1 MLTDLMWFDYLLL
14 AVLAISTVISLFRGF
29 LREALSLL
37 GWVLAIWAAWRFGM
51 QLADQL
57 VPWVKADM
65 PRLWLARGAIIVLV
79 LLLSGL
85 VSALLRVMLHSTGL
99 SGTDRA
105 AGMIFGFGRGVLLAG
120 VLIVMLEAAGFQAS
134 DWWVESQL
142 VPYAAPV
149 TDMIRHAAEDGLV
162 LLDEFELPQSPD

>member
-1 MLTDLMWFDYLLL
+1 MLTELMWFDYLLL
-14 AVLAISTVISLFRGF
+14 GVLAISTVISLFRGF

-37 GWVLAIWAAWRFGM
+37 GWVLAVWAAWRFGF
-51 QLADQL
+51 QLAEQL
-57 VPWVKADM
+57 EPWISPDM
-65 PRLWLARGAIIVLV
+65 LRLWLARGAIVVLV

-85 VSALLRVMLHSTGL
+85 VSAVLRTLLHSTGL

-120 VLIVMLEAAGFQAS
+120 VLIVMFEAAGFQAS
-134 DWWVESQL
+134 DWWVRSQL

-162 LLDEFELPQSPD
+162 LLDEFELPQASD